1 MKLKYKM
8 LTSFLGLGL
17 IPALIV
23 SLLAIQ
29 IASSSLTEQAYNQL
43 TSIRAIKQS
52 QIEAYFAEREGDIT
66 MLRENVVRLLNV
78 TGEDDLSASSH
89 RLHDYFSQFI
99 QAYSYYDLFVINRD
113 GDILYTVA
121 KESDYQTNLLNGPFR
136 DSGLGKLFSKVIGAR
151 SYQIQD
157 FASYAPSNG
166 DPAAFIALPVR
177 VNGVEIVLA
186 LQLSIEKID
195 AVMQQRDGMGDT
207 GETYLVGEDLR
218 MRSNSYLDPVGH
230 SVTASFKGTVAK
242 NGVDTEAVTN
252 ALRGV
257 TDTRIIIDYNGNPVL
272 SAYTPLS
279 IGDFRWVLLAEIDEA
294 EAMAPVVALEK
305 WMAVIMALTI
315 ASVLIVTF
323 LVVRS
328 IIRPLG
334 GEPAEMRELT
344 ERIAAGDLTIKFD
357 NTEKAT
363 GVYGS
368 MRKMSDNLSDV
379 MGKIVDA
386 SGQLSST
393 AAQTSATSEQAN
405 VSLQQQQTNIAT
417 VSSAMLEMSATIQDV
432 AGNAKEVAESTNVAS
447 ELSRNASEKVDDTI
461 EVIRGLEQEVKSATD
476 VINQMDSQ
484 SQEIGSVLEVI
495 RGIADQTN
503 LLALNAAI
511 EAARAGEQGRGFA
524 VVADEVRQLAQK
536 TQQSTSHIEEMIA
549 ILQQGTHNAV
559 NAMQSSSV
567 SANSTVASAEE
578 TSAVIDESFK
588 QIRQI
593 SERAEQ
599 IAAAAIQQSHAAEEI
614 SQSLVNINDA
624 AEQNAVGA
632 EQTAAASIQ
641 LNGLA
646 LELNDVT
653 GHFQLEQ
660 KEAY

>member
-8 LTSFLGLGL
+8 LSSFLGLGL
-17 IPALIV
+17 LPALLV
-23 SLLAIQ
+23 SLLSIQ
-29 IASSSLTEQAYNQL
+29 ISSNSLTSQAYNQL

-52 QIEAYFAEREGDIT
+52 QIESYFAERKGDLD
-66 MLRENVVRLLNV
+66 MLSENVKRMMPVE
-78 TGEDDLSASSH
+78 TESDLSSVAH
-89 RLHDYFSQFI
+89 DLHDYFDQFI
-99 QAYSYYDLFVINRD
+99 KAYSYYDLFVINQS
-113 GDILYTVA
+113 GDIVYTVA
-121 KESDYQTNLLNGPFR
+121 RESDYQTNLIHGAFK
-136 DSGLGKLFSKVIGAR
+136 DSGLGRIFNKVVGSKR
-151 SYQIQD
+151 YQIED

-166 DPAAFIALPVR
+166 DPAAFIAKPVSI
-177 VNGVEIVLA
+177 NGVELVLA
-186 LQLSIEKID
+186 LQLSNEKID
-195 AVMQQRDGMGDT
+195 AVMQQRDGMGET
-207 GETYLVGEDLR
+207 GETYLVGQDLR
-218 MRSNSYLDPVGH
+218 MRSNSFLDPVGH
-230 SVTASFKGTVAK
+230 SVIASFKGTVSK
-242 NGVDTEAVTN
+242 NGVDTEAVSK
-252 ALRGV
+252 ALKGI
-257 TDTRIIIDYNGNPVL
+257 TDTKIIIDYNGNPVL
-272 SAYTPLS
+272 SAFTPLQ
-279 IGDFRWVLLAEIDEA
+279 IGDFNWVLLAEIDEA
-294 EAMAPVVALEK
+294 EAMKPVFELEK

-315 ASVLIVTF
+315 ACVLITTF
-323 LVVRS
+323 IIVRS

-334 GEPAEMRELT
+334 GEPKDMQELT
-344 ERIAAGDLTIKFD
+344 ERIAAGDLTFEFEE
-357 NTEKAT
+357 NAETS

-379 MGKIVDA
+379 VGKIVDA

-405 VSLQQQQTNIAT
+405 VSLQQQQTNVET

-432 AGNAKEVAESTNVAS
+432 AANAREVADSTTLAS
-447 ELSRNASEKVDDTI
+447 DLSKEASLKVEETI
-461 EVIRGLEQEVKSATD
+461 TVIRGLETEVNHATQ
-476 VINQMDSQ
+476 VIDQMDSK

-549 ILQQGTHNAV
+549 VLQQGTQDAV
-559 NAMQSSSV
+559 NVMRSSSNN
-567 SANSTVASAEE
+567 ANSTVSSAEE
-578 TSAVIDESFK
+578 TSAVIDHNFE
-588 QIRQI
+588 QIKQI

-624 AEQNAVGA
+624 AAQNAVGA

-646 LELNDVT
+646 LELNDIT
-653 GHFQLEQ
+653 DHFQLDRNQ
-660 KEAY
+660 A

>member
-8 LTSFLGLGL
+8 LSAFLGLGL
-17 IPALIV
+17 IPALVV
-23 SLLAIQ
+23 SLLSIK
-29 IASSSLTEQAYNQL
+29 IASDSLTEQAYNQL

-52 QIEAYFAEREGDIT
+52 QIESYFAERKGDLD
-66 MLRENVVRLLNV
+66 MLAENVKRLMPIQS
-78 TGEDDLSASSH
+78 EADLDPYAH
-89 RLHDYFSQFI
+89 ELHDYFQHFI
-99 QAYSYYDLFVINRD
+99 NAYSYYDLFIINKS
-113 GDILYTVA
+113 GDIVYTVA
-121 KESDYQTNLLNGPFR
+121 RESDYQTNLVNGPFKN
-136 DSGLGKLFSKVIGAR
+136 SGLGKLFTKVSGSK
-151 SYQIQD
+151 SYQIED

-166 DPAAFIALPVR
+166 DPAAFIAEPVII
-177 VNGVEIVLA
+177 NGVELVLA
-186 LQLSIEKID
+186 LQLSNEKID
-195 AVMQQRDGMGDT
+195 AVMQQRDGMGQT
-207 GETYLVGEDLR
+207 GETYLVGQDLR
-218 MRSNSYLDPVGH
+218 MRSNSFLDPVGH
-230 SVTASFKGTVAK
+230 SVKASFKGTISK
-242 NGVDTEAVTN
+242 NGVDTEAVSK
-252 ALRGV
+252 ALKGI
-257 TDTRIIIDYNGNPVL
+257 TDTKIITDYNGNPVL
-272 SAYTPLS
+272 SAFTSLQ
-279 IGDFRWVLLAEIDEA
+279 IGDFSWVLLAEIDEA
-294 EAMAPVVALEK
+294 EAMSPVIELKK

-315 ASVLIVTF
+315 ASVLIITF
-323 LVVRS
+323 IIVRS

-334 GEPAEMRELT
+334 GEPNEMKKLT
-344 ERIAAGDLTIKFD
+344 ERIAAGDLTVKFD
-357 NTEKAT
+357 EDKQAG

-368 MRKMSDNLSDV
+368 MRKMSNNLSDV

-405 VSLQQQQTNIAT
+405 VSLQQQQTNVET

-432 AGNAKEVAESTNVAS
+432 AANAREVADSTTLAS
-447 ELSRNASEKVDDTI
+447 ELSKEASVKVEETI
-461 EVIRGLEQEVKSATD
+461 EVIRGLEAEVNHATD
-476 VINQMDSQ
+476 VIDKMDSK

-549 ILQQGTHNAV
+549 VLQQGTQDAV
-559 NAMQSSSV
+559 NVMRSGSNN
-567 SANSTVASAEE
+567 ANSTVISAEE
-578 TSAVIDESFK
+578 TSKVIDNNFE
-588 QIRQI
+588 QIKQI

-624 AEQNAVGA
+624 AAQNAVGA

-646 LELNDVT
+646 LELNDIT
-653 GHFQLEQ
+653 DHFQLDRNQ
-660 KEAY
+660 A